1 MEPVPIGAAAAV
13 PEESPVLK
21 VSAKGNPPGIID
33 HRSGKKQARLPGI
46 KVEGTA
52 YHYQRPIPGLFKD
65 VEEALAA
72 QAVARQK
79 FDAGG
84 VDAVWPPKNDD
95 RNQRGTVCCALHARL
110 RLLLLTCSCV
120 CAQGS
125 KRAHQALEKAE
136 ARAAKKDAKTDE
148 RDPKLP
154 TSVLLPKGVSEVNN
168 VHVAALLA
176 EGVRVAAEPAAGAT
190 ASAAEPA
197 PSPH

>member
-33 HRSGKKQARLPGI
+33 HRSGKKQVRLPGI

-52 YHYQRPIPGLFKD
+52 YQRPIPGLFKGID
-65 VEEALAA
+65 EALAA

-95 RNQRGTVCCALHARL
+95 RNQRGTVCCALHASL
-110 RLLLLTCSCV
+110 
-120 CAQGS
+120 
-125 KRAHQALEKAE
+125 
-136 ARAAKKDAKTDE
+136 RAAAAH
-148 RDPKLP
+148 
-154 TSVLLPKGVSEVNN
+154 LLV
-168 VHVAALLA
+168 
-176 EGVRVAAEPAAGAT
+176 
-190 ASAAEPA
+190 
-197 PSPH
+197 